1 MNNRKVLSA
10 AILLILAKSALA
22 IEVEPNNDS
31 GHANKLGKENVGKL
45 NRASDVDFF
54 SIDSCVKDDKKQCVK
69 YTAADETLNP
79 LNKAGTDKRREDVS
93 LSFTC
98 NNRSAATNTSGGIA
112 TATTT
117 GWFLG
122 IHDSNGELQETY
134 PVAPADCIVSDT
146 TQGAFNFRFP
156 SLDSQNYYVSVVA
169 DCAAPIYNT
178 ITDPKDPTKTIV
190 TVNKFV
196 AAALAKQTDIDATK
210 EEMVLAQTAI
220 DAAETDL
227 NTASFPVI
235 NSNANIKNLTD
246 ALAAA
251 NNITSIASST
261 LTPATNISA
270 ANSTAKATE
279 IAAYAM
285 QFSIYT
291 HGQFLVAQ
299 VAAQNPII
307 VANIETADAAVATA
321 TNNVQKAQTAIT
333 NADAV
338 ITDAKT
344 ALAAAVAGVVTAN
357 SAVNTANKTLQTAKE
372 NSTSLPAAITS
383 AQADVDSAKLNVTT
397 AQTAQTEASI
407 VKTAA
412 DNAKQ
417 PFVLAKN
424 AADDAKTVAE
434 NVQKAANNVKTAADK
449 VLTDATAK
457 DTEAKT
463 KLTDSLTALADAVKS
478 LNDTVKANIDAANT
492 AENFGKRFDSACKDN
507 NYNTGIYTIKDNPDN
522 EIKRLEDI
530 TSKEQKNL
538 GLEQSGQISSIDD
551 MDIYVVDSDGT
562 AEVPL
567 LFTCSA
573 LALRQT
579 NDWKLSIYNDANG
592 LVSSTLING
601 STCGSVFIGDK
612 GGQSVKLP
620 KGSQRYYLAV
630 ESSCASSTKKDCVV
644 DTAEYSILRDVD
656 KVYSGKLAKKTID
669 LTTKISDLKLTNCGL
684 NNNAVISI
692 HTENV
697 NLVDATKLPINVQI
711 GSTAC
716 RVFTPDLS
724 SQNQK
729 DAIIGSVADSSEII
743 DSAFTAKDSTKITL
757 GYCGSDPKSKV
768 TLTGSKLD
776 LVNFN
781 PKNAADSVVIP
792 IKVNIGE
799 FHCETKEVFYIT
811 PDATG
816 TATYSNIS
824 PDDVTQPTVPVD
836 TTGTGDTTVD
846 PMIAVFATAKNVGAS
861 QTNALK
867 LATDI
872 QAYYVDTGLTAAVD
886 FTFSCPTSTRFANDW
901 VLSIYDNA
909 KKLKSSQ
916 TINGSDCGTGLL
928 GDNGTFGFTLP
939 TNSPRSY
946 VVITSACAVD
956 DKNCAVDTSQYQIKR
971 LIPSSTAPS
980 ATTAAPCFHGTC
992 DAVTTSD
999 FPVFGAK

>member
-1 MNNRKVLSA
+1 MNNIKVLSA

-31 GHANKLGKENVGKL
+31 AHANKLGKENVGKL

-79 LNKAGTDKRREDVS
+79 LNKAGTEKRREDVS

-134 PVAPADCIVSDT
+134 PVAPADCIVSDS
-146 TQGAFNFRFP
+146 TQGSFNFRFP

-196 AAALAKQTDIDATK
+196 TVALAKQTDIDATK
-210 EEMVLAQTAI
+210 AEIVLAQTAI
-220 DAAETDL
+220 DAAIADL
-227 NTASFPVI
+227 NNASFAVI

-270 ANSTAKATE
+270 AISTAKAIE
-279 IAAYAM
+279 IAGYAM
-285 QFSIYT
+285 QWSIYT
-291 HGQFLVAQ
+291 YGQFLVAQ

-307 VANIETADAAVATA
+307 AANIETADAAVATA
-321 TNNVQKAQTAIT
+321 TNNVQKAQTDIE
-333 NADAV
+333 NADTV
-338 ITDAKT
+338 IADART
-344 ALAAAVAGVVTAN
+344 ALAAAITAVSDAN
-357 SAVNTANKTLQTAKE
+357 AALATANKTLQTAKAD
-372 NSTSLPAAITS
+372 STSLPAAIIS
-383 AQADVDSAKLNVTT
+383 AQANVDSAKLNVTA
-397 AQTAQTEASI
+397 AQTAKITADE

-412 DNAKQ
+412 DNARQ
-417 PFVLAKN
+417 PFVTAKS
-424 AADDAKTVAE
+424 AADDAKTAAE

-507 NYNTGIYTIKDNPDN
+507 YNVGIYTIKDNPDN

-530 TSKEQKNL
+530 TSKAQKNL

-551 MDIYVVDSDGT
+551 MDIYVVDNDGT

-579 NDWKLSIYNDANG
+579 NDWKLSVYNDANG

-656 KVYSGKLAKKTID
+656 KVYSGKLASKKID
-669 LTTKISDLKLTNCGL
+669 AKSADLKLTNCGL

-757 GYCGSDPKSKV
+757 GDCGSDPKSKV

-799 FHCETKEVFYIT
+799 FHCETKEVFYVT

-824 PDDVTQPTVPVD
+824 PNDVTQPTVPVD

-946 VVITSACAVD
+946 VVITSACAVGD
-956 DKNCAVDTSQYQIKR
+956 TNCVVDTSQYQIQR

-999 FPVFGAK
+999 FPVFGTK

>member
-98 NNRSAATNTSGGIA
+98 NNRSAATNTSGGIP
-112 TATTT
+112 TAATT

-134 PVAPADCIVSDT
+134 PVAPADCIVSDS
-146 TQGAFNFRFP
+146 TQGSFNFRFP

-196 AAALAKQTDIDATK
+196 TAALAKQTDIDATK
-210 EEMVLAQTAI
+210 AEMVLAQTAI
-220 DAAETDL
+220 DKAKADL
-227 NTASFPVI
+227 DNATFAVI

-261 LTPATNISA
+261 LTPTTNISA

-291 HGQFLVAQ
+291 YGQFLIAQ
-299 VAAQNPII
+299 AIAQNPTIT
-307 VANIETADAAVATA
+307 ANIEA
-321 TNNVQKAQTAIT
+321 
-333 NADAV
+333 ADAV
-338 ITDAKT
+338 LAIATTEFDAADKLVQNAQALVDSETAAVSSAQASLSAAEDANPENPNLVTRKTT
-344 ALAAAVAGVVTAN
+344 ALEKANEKLVTAN
-357 SAVNTANKTLQTAKE
+357 EKLVTATETKTEKDK
-372 NSTSLPAAITS
+372 I
-383 AQADVDSAKLNVTT
+383 K
-397 AQTAQTEASI
+397 TEKANL
-407 VKTAA
+407 K
-412 DNAKQ
+412 
-417 PFVLAKN
+417 
-424 AADDAKTVAE
+424 
-434 NVQKAANNVKTAADK
+434 KAAENVKTAADK
-449 VLTDATAK
+449 VLADTTAE
-457 DTEAKT
+457 DTNAKT
-463 KLTDSLTALADAVKS
+463 KLTEALTALADAVKS
-478 LNDTVKANIDAANT
+478 LTDTVKANIDAANT
-492 AENFGKRFDSACKDN
+492 AQNLGKSFDSACKDN
-507 NYNTGIYTIKDNPDN
+507 YNVGIYTIKDNPDN

-530 TSKEQKNL
+530 TSKAQKNL

-551 MDIYVVDSDGT
+551 MDIYVVDNDGT
-562 AEVPL
+562 TEVPL

-579 NDWKLSIYNDANG
+579 NDWKLSVYNDANG

-669 LTTKISDLKLTNCGL
+669 VTTKISDLKLTNCGL

-757 GYCGSDPKSKV
+757 GDCGSDPKSKV

-781 PKNAADSVVIP
+781 PKNAPDSVVIP

-928 GDNGTFGFTLP
+928 GDNGTFSFTLP

>member
-1 MNNRKVLSA
+1 
-10 AILLILAKSALA
+10 
-22 IEVEPNNDS
+22 
-31 GHANKLGKENVGKL
+31 
-45 NRASDVDFF
+45 VD
-54 SIDSCVKDDKKQCVK
+54 
-69 YTAADETLNP
+69 N
-79 LNKAGTDKRREDVS
+79 
-93 LSFTC
+93 
-98 NNRSAATNTSGGIA
+98 
-112 TATTT
+112 
-117 GWFLG
+117 
-122 IHDSNGELQETY
+122 
-134 PVAPADCIVSDT
+134 
-146 TQGAFNFRFP
+146 
-156 SLDSQNYYVSVVA
+156 
-169 DCAAPIYNT
+169 
-178 ITDPKDPTKTIV
+178 
-190 TVNKFV
+190 
-196 AAALAKQTDIDATK
+196 
-210 EEMVLAQTAI
+210 
-220 DAAETDL
+220 
-227 NTASFPVI
+227 
-235 NSNANIKNLTD
+235 
-246 ALAAA
+246 
-251 NNITSIASST
+251 
-261 LTPATNISA
+261 
-270 ANSTAKATE
+270 
-279 IAAYAM
+279 
-285 QFSIYT
+285 
-291 HGQFLVAQ
+291 
-299 VAAQNPII
+299 
-307 VANIETADAAVATA
+307 
-321 TNNVQKAQTAIT
+321 
-333 NADAV
+333 
-338 ITDAKT
+338 
-344 ALAAAVAGVVTAN
+344 
-357 SAVNTANKTLQTAKE
+357 
-372 NSTSLPAAITS
+372 
-383 AQADVDSAKLNVTT
+383 
-397 AQTAQTEASI
+397 
-407 VKTAA
+407 
-412 DNAKQ
+412 
-417 PFVLAKN
+417 
-424 AADDAKTVAE
+424 
-434 NVQKAANNVKTAADK
+434 
-449 VLTDATAK
+449 
-457 DTEAKT
+457 
-463 KLTDSLTALADAVKS
+463 
-478 LNDTVKANIDAANT
+478 
-492 AENFGKRFDSACKDN
+492 
-507 NYNTGIYTIKDNPDN
+507 
-522 EIKRLEDI
+522 
-530 TSKEQKNL
+530 
-538 GLEQSGQISSIDD
+538 
-551 MDIYVVDSDGT
+551 DGT

-579 NDWKLSIYNDANG
+579 NDWKLSVYNDANG

-656 KVYSGKLAKKTID
+656 KVYSGKLASKKID
-669 LTTKISDLKLTNCGL
+669 AKSADLKLTNCGL

-757 GYCGSDPKSKV
+757 GDCGSDPKSKV

-799 FHCETKEVFYIT
+799 FHCETKEVFYVT

-824 PDDVTQPTVPVD
+824 PNDVTQPTVPVD

-946 VVITSACAVD
+946 VVITSACAVGD
-956 DKNCAVDTSQYQIKR
+956 TNCVVDTSQYQIQR